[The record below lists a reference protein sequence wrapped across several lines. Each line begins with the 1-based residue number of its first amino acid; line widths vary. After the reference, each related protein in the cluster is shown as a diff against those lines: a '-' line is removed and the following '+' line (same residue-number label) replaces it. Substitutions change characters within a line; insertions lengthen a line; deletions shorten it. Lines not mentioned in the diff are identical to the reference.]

1 MEILSALRSEDE
13 RRMNMARYIDADKLI
28 RHLKDE
34 HEKCTPP
41 NDDRQGEVAYGAM
54 LGLKMAISYAE
65 TLSTADV
72 VPRAEYEA
80 LQIELDAMRGAANSY
95 KMHYEE
101 AKAQVEEWKAIA
113 NDLQNQILKL
123 IEEMEIYQEH
133 IDYDITYAKDIK
145 AEAIKELLERA
156 EDRVTYF
163 EDECG
168 AFVPFVDCRDLD
180 AIAEELSEEG
190 AE

>member
-1 MEILSALRSEDE
+1 MAKEYIERGALLEELQEEIVFESAMYTEEQNKWLCTGLRIA
-13 RRMNMARYIDADKLI
+13 ARDVRKQ
-28 RHLKDE
+28 
-34 HEKCTPP
+34 P
-41 NDDRQGEVAYGAM
+41 
-54 LGLKMAISYAE
+54 
-65 TLSTADV
+65 TADV

>member
-1 MEILSALRSEDE
+1 MTRYYDMEQLKKMIEAK
-13 RRMNMARYIDADKLI
+13 ADTLI
-28 RHLKDE
+28 AGKEAVL
-34 HEKCTPP
+34 
-41 NDDRQGEVAYGAM
+41 NVAKWLELLPA
-54 LGLKMAISYAE
+54 
-65 TLSTADV
+65 ADV

-156 EDRVTYF
+156 EERVTYF

-168 AFVPFVDCRDLD
+168 AFMPFIECRDLE